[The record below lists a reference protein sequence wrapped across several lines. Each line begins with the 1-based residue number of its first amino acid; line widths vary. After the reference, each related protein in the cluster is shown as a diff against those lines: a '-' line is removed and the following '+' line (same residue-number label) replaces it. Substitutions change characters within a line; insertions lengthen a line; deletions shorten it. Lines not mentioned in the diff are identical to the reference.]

1 MTALAEKAATVWPAY
16 RLLRIAAEQ
25 FSSTPAALSA
35 EQQQMLKQ
43 IAEREM
49 ELEHLVLTAPE
60 ARGVTVPDSQVSE
73 ALKQIR
79 NRYENDEQFSE
90 ALEHNGVD
98 EDDMRDGIRQEL
110 RVEAVLDLVAS
121 RAVKVDSTE
130 ATMFYYLH
138 PEKFT
143 RPETRIAR
151 HILITVNN
159 DFAENQREASFT
171 RLQQIAERLSRAPHR
186 FEEQAL
192 KHSECP
198 SGLNG
203 GLLGDLKAGVLYPQ
217 LDEALFAMSEGE
229 IRGPLETELG
239 WHLLL
244 CEQIQPSHTMP
255 LEQVLPSLQQELQ
268 HRENKRA
275 QKLWLKKRAENH

>member
-1 MTALAEKAATVWPAY
+1 MSALAEKTVSVWPAY

-25 FSSTPAALSA
+25 FNSTPAALSA
-35 EQQQMLKQ
+35 EQQQTLKQ

-49 ELEHLVLTAPE
+49 ALERLVLTSSE
-60 ARGVTVPDSQVSE
+60 ARNVTVPESQVNE

-79 NRYENDEQFSE
+79 QRYENDEQYAE
-90 ALEHNGVD
+90 ALEHNGLEE
-98 EDDMRDGIRQEL
+98 EDLRDGLRQEL

-121 RAVKVDSTE
+121 RAVQVDSTE

-143 RPETRIAR
+143 RPEIRTAR

-159 DFAENQREASFT
+159 DFAENQRDAAFG
-171 RLQQIAERLSRAPHR
+171 RLQQIADRLARAPHR
-186 FEEQAL
+186 FHEQAL

-203 GLLGDLKAGVLYPQ
+203 GLLGEIKAGTLYPQ
-217 LDEALFAMSEGE
+217 LDAALFNMVAGE
-229 IRGPLETELG
+229 IRGPLESELG

-244 CEQIQPSHTMP
+244 CEQIQPAHTMS